1 VAERRRL
8 SLLLGAFGDPGH
20 AFPLIALGCALH
32 ARGHEVTVQT
42 WQRWQPDIERE
53 GLRFEREGL
62 QFAPMSEYSV
72 FPTRAHP
79 RSPYAAAITAVRET
93 AVLIEQRQPD
103 AVVTDIL
110 TIALALAAERAGV
123 PWATLIPHLHP
134 VAARGSP
141 PFSFG
146 ARLPRGAGGRTLWRA
161 VARFSGQ
168 GVELGRQ
175 QLNAARRELGLA
187 PLDYPHGGIS
197 RELCLVATLPQLEY
211 PRSWAPSEHVVG
223 PLAWEPP
230 AGDLPPLGGDDRPL
244 VVVAPST
251 SQDSA
256 QRLVRAALDG
266 LAELPVRVVAVA
278 RREGGLRAGANVTL
292 VDWISYAR
300 VMPRASVVVCHGGH
314 GTVARA
320 LSCGVPLVVCPAAG
334 DMFENAAR
342 VDWAGV
348 GVRVPRRLLSARAV
362 RLAVLRVL
370 GDQRM
375 RERAAT
381 VAAWASDHDGPGRAA
396 ELVEEFARQRR

>member
-20 AFPLIALGCALH
+20 AFPLIALGCALR
-32 ARGHEVTVQT
+32 ARSHEVTVQT
-42 WQRWQPDIERE
+42 SQRWQLDI
-53 GLRFEREGL
+53 EREGL

-72 FPTRAHP
+72 FPTRTQP
-79 RSPYAAAITAVRET
+79 RSPYAAAVGAARET
-93 AVLIEQRQPD
+93 AVLIKQRQPD
-103 AVVTDIL
+103 AVVADIL
-110 TIALALAAERAGV
+110 TLAPALAAERAGV
-123 PWATLIPHLHP
+123 PWATLIPHVHP
-134 VAARGSP
+134 VAASGFP

-146 ARLPRGAGGRTLWRA
+146 ARLPRGLAGRTLWRA

-187 PLDYPHGGIS
+187 PLGYPHGGIS
-197 RELCLVATLPQLEY
+197 RELCLVATFPQLEY
-211 PRSWAPSEHVVG
+211 PRAWAPSEHVVG

-230 AGDLPPLGGDDRPL
+230 TDDLPPLGREDRPL
-244 VVVAPST
+244 VLVAPST
-251 SQDSA
+251 SQDPA
-256 QRLVRAALDG
+256 QRLVRAALAG

-278 RREGGLRAGANVTL
+278 RREGGLRPGANATL
-292 VDWISYAR
+292 VNWISYAR
-300 VMPRASVVVCHGGH
+300 IMPRADVVVCHGGH
-314 GTVARA
+314 GTVARS

-348 GVRVPRRLLSARAV
+348 GVRVPRRLLSAREV
-362 RLAVLRVL
+362 RLGVQRVL

-381 VAAWASDHDGPGRAA
+381 VAAWASEHDGPGRAA
-396 ELVEEFARQRR
+396 KLVEEFARQRL

>member
-1 VAERRRL
+1 M
-8 SLLLGAFGDPGH
+8 LGAFGDPGH
-20 AFPLIALGCALH
+20 AFPLIALGCALR

-42 WQRWQPDIERE
+42 WERWQPDIERV
-53 GLRFEREGL
+53 GL
-62 QFAPMSEYSV
+62 QFAPMSEYAV
-72 FPTRAHP
+72 FPTRAQP
-79 RSPYAAAITAVRET
+79 RGLYAAAVAAARET

-103 AVVTDIL
+103 AVVADIL
-110 TIALALAAERAGV
+110 TIAPALAAERAGV

-134 VAARGSP
+134 VVAPGFP
-141 PFSFG
+141 PFSLG
-146 ARLPRGAGGRTLWRA
+146 ARLPRGAAGRAMWRA

-175 QLNAARRELGLA
+175 ELNAARRELGLA
-187 PLDYPHGGIS
+187 PLDHPHGGIS
-197 RELCLVATLPQLEY
+197 RELCLVATFPQLEY

-244 VVVAPST
+244 VLVAPST
-251 SQDSA
+251 SQDPA
-256 QRLVRAALDG
+256 QRLVRAALAG

-278 RREGGLRAGANVTL
+278 RREEGLQPGANSTL

-300 VMPRASVVVCHGGH
+300 VMPRADVVVSHGGH

-342 VDWAGV
+342 VDWAGL
-348 GVRVPRRLLSARAV
+348 GARVPRRLLSARAV
-362 RLAVLRVL
+362 RVAALRVL
-370 GDQRM
+370 GDQQV
-375 RERAAT
+375 RERAET
-381 VAAWASDHDGPGRAA
+381 VAEWAGEHDGPGRAA
-396 ELVEEFARQRR
+396 QLVEEFALHRR